1 MAKTVT
7 PPPPPPQIIGTPEAL
22 DNMPGGQEAEMWTVT
37 SVQDYREK
45 NTGTIVSENHVRN
58 QTRVPQ
64 TPTSGS
70 LPGLAIVRPARP
82 GPAVS

>member
-1 MAKTVT
+1 
-7 PPPPPPQIIGTPEAL
+7 
-22 DNMPGGQEAEMWTVT
+22 MWTVT